1 MVTRRMRQVY
11 ALAASGLVL
20 GIGATTVAASWVDS
34 TMGDASFRTGTF
46 GIESNIGGGWL
57 SHSSSAPGVFTYTPS
72 ALLIRPGAFSYGP
85 VSLRT
90 VPVSPAASVTLQ
102 AATVAGDSTLASALR
117 YRVVKSTT
125 CDASAFST
133 GTPQFVVGSA
143 TVFPSLSTG
152 SAVGAIA
159 LPTGGVSPGAP
170 VALCFEISLPGTS
183 ANWSNSALIGK
194 TATPTW
200 QFSATP

>member
-1 MVTRRMRQVY
+1 MRQVY
-11 ALAASGLVL
+11 ALAASGLAL

-46 GIESNIGGGWL
+46 GIESNVGGGWS
-57 SHSSSAPGVFTYTPS
+57 SHSSSGPGVFTYTPS

-85 VSLRT
+85 ISLRT

-102 AATVAGDSTLASALR
+102 AATVAGDPTLASALR

-143 TVFPSLSTG
+143 TVFPSLSIG
-152 SAVGAIA
+152 SAAGAIA

-183 ANWSNSALIGK
+183 ANWSNPALISK